1 MNMSLFLENS
11 SFPIELPQHV
21 NISRI
26 ELFVIPA
33 LAVDSTG
40 FRVCLRLTSDLGIGW
55 SEQFICENDASF
67 DLEHWRELLQSFI
80 GRFPLTSVTERL
92 TEIIMSRGESD
103 KRVCQM
109 FITGMEQIREMGM
122 MPSIGSVTAFQA
134 EESVLQQ
141 RAVAYLSL
149 D

>member
-1 MNMSLFLENS
+1 MSLFLANS
-11 SFPIELPQHV
+11 FYPTDQPQYV

-33 LAVDSTG
+33 LAIDSSG
-40 FRVCLRLTSDLGIGW
+40 YRVCLRLTSDHGIGW
-55 SEQFICENDASF
+55 SEQFICENDISF
-67 DLEHWRELLQSFI
+67 DLTHWSELLQSFV
-80 GRFPLTSVTERL
+80 GRFPISSVTERL
-92 TEIIMSRGESD
+92 TELIATRRESD
-103 KRVCQM
+103 ERVCSM
-109 FITGMEQIREMGM
+109 FISAMDQIKAAGV
-122 MPSIGSVTAFQA
+122 PAALGIAAQA

>member
-1 MNMSLFLENS
+1 MSLYLENS
-11 SFPIELPQHV
+11 SFPTEQPQHV

-33 LAVDSTG
+33 LAVDATG
-40 FRVCLRLTSDLGIGW
+40 YRVCLRLTSDLGFGW

-67 DLEHWRELLQSFI
+67 DLEHWSELLQSFV
-80 GRFPLTSVTERL
+80 GRFPLTSITERL
-92 TEIIMSRGESD
+92 TEIIESRGDSD

-109 FITGMEQIREMGM
+109 FVAAIHQIRDEGAL
-122 MPSIGSVTAFQA
+122 PSIGPSSAAQA

-141 RAVAYLSL
+141 RAIAYLSL

>member
-1 MNMSLFLENS
+1 MSLFLANS
-11 SFPIELPQHV
+11 FYPTEQPQHV

-33 LAVDSTG
+33 LAIDANG
-40 FRVCLRLTSDLGIGW
+40 YRVCLRLTSDHGIGW
-55 SEQFICENDASF
+55 SEQFICENDISF
-67 DLEHWRELLQSFI
+67 DLTHWSELLQSFV
-80 GRFPLTSVTERL
+80 GRFPISSVTERL
-92 TEIIMSRGESD
+92 TELIALRRDSD
-103 KRVCQM
+103 ERVCSM
-109 FITGMEQIREMGM
+109 FIAAMDQIKAEGVQAVLGTG
-122 MPSIGSVTAFQA
+122 VAAQA